1 MANLRHFLVISLVGI
16 ILVAVKAQEGIFCR
30 DESGNEITTCDKC
43 LWQPGCEWCSQL
55 SEGM

>member
-1 MANLRHFLVISLVGI
+1 MANLIHFLVLSLIGI
-16 ILVAVKAQEGIFCR
+16 IVVGVKAQLCR